1 MRKDITEN
9 ARKYPRMSRV
19 TPKALRLV
27 ARKYP
32 RSRKGI
38 MESIANLLAYIRSN
52 AAVMTAW

>member
-1 MRKDITEN
+1 MRKGIPEN

-38 MESIANLLAYIRSN
+38 TDIQEA
-52 AAVMTAW
+52 